1 MTISKCEV
9 CNNTNLD
16 PVLDLGNHPLCGD
29 LLKIGCKEICKEYRI
44 EILLCANCLTTH
56 QKYQVPKEI
65 LFHYEYHHRSR
76 MTPSVLLG
84 MRDLVQ
90 TLTTRI
96 GDMSG
101 KKVLDVGCN
110 DGSLLDFF
118 AEKGA
123 ITVGVEPTSAAKD
136 SKHKTLNEFFDH
148 KSAKALSQEFGT
160 FDIITFTN
168 VFAHIEDLNG
178 VLENIKILLHDN
190 SILIIENHYLGSVV
204 NKNQFDTFYHE
215 HPRTYSLRSFEFIAK
230 KLGRNVSNVEFLSRY
245 GGNIRVTIDKKQAVK
260 SLASEASFE
269 VSLQKME
276 SEIHIW
282 VDKFNEKLLTFNNR
296 YGPIIG
302 KAFPGRAAILVKML
316 GLTDNNLKEVYE
328 IKGSKKVGH
337 YIPGTKIPIL
347 PEKDLFMMQPQPEII
362 MNLAWHIP
370 DEVRKNLKANGINS
384 KVFDIKE

>member
-65 LFHYEYHHRSR
+65 LFHYDYHHRSR

-118 AEKGA
+118 AE
-123 ITVGVEPTSAAKD
+123 
-136 SKHKTLNEFFDH
+136 L
-148 KSAKALSQEFGT
+148 
-160 FDIITFTN
+160 
-168 VFAHIEDLNG
+168 
-178 VLENIKILLHDN
+178 
-190 SILIIENHYLGSVV
+190 
-204 NKNQFDTFYHE
+204 
-215 HPRTYSLRSFEFIAK
+215 
-230 KLGRNVSNVEFLSRY
+230 
-245 GGNIRVTIDKKQAVK
+245 
-260 SLASEASFE
+260 
-269 VSLQKME
+269 
-276 SEIHIW
+276 
-282 VDKFNEKLLTFNNR
+282 
-296 YGPIIG
+296 
-302 KAFPGRAAILVKML
+302 
-316 GLTDNNLKEVYE
+316 
-328 IKGSKKVGH
+328 
-337 YIPGTKIPIL
+337 
-347 PEKDLFMMQPQPEII
+347 
-362 MNLAWHIP
+362 
-370 DEVRKNLKANGINS
+370 
-384 KVFDIKE
+384 